1 MRKELITKIE
11 ESTKVDVFTSQSI
24 RDYFAVD
31 GSIFTQTPQAVVYP
45 TNTQDVSEVVKVLDE
60 EAQSRRKT
68 VGITARGKGTDQSG
82 GALGDGVSLV
92 FPAHMNHILEVD
104 KNLVTVQPG
113 VHYAAL
119 QRVLHSHGRFMPPY
133 PSSINFCSIGGAI
146 GNNACGEKTIKYGST
161 REYVRSLK
169 VVLSNGEVITTKRLS
184 KLALARKKQQQN
196 LEGKIYREVDELLKK
211 HREVVNKAQP
221 HTSKNAAG
229 YDLWDVRGKY
239 GSFDLTPLIVGSQ
252 GTLGIVT
259 EAQLSVP
266 LYNPHTTLLV
276 GFFDDLDHMEAACQK
291 LLKLEPSALEFVDK
305 NLLDFLQKN
314 HPSMIRGLIPKPT
327 PKIVLLCE
335 FDNHSSVLRQ
345 TKAHRAIRILEN
357 YARSHR
363 MSVKQEEQKELWR
376 IRHSAAAVIWMD
388 KGKQK
393 ALPIIED
400 GVVPVY
406 KMKDLLEGTYKLL
419 KKYKL
424 DIAVWGHAGDANLH
438 LQPFFDMSK
447 ASDRNK
453 ILKLA
458 DDYYKMVIKLG
469 GSTCGEHNDGLS
481 RAPYLKELYGAE
493 VYDIFVQVK
502 NIFDPHNIMNPGK
515 KIGVT
520 TDQTKKLLRHS
531 YGMEHL
537 YDHMPHN

>member
-1 MRKELITKIE
+1 MRKGLIKNIE
-11 ESTKVDVFTSQSI
+11 DSTKADVFTDQNI
-24 RDYFAVD
+24 RDYFSTD

-45 TNTQDVSEVVKVLDE
+45 TSTNDVSQVVKILDQ
-60 EAQSRRKT
+60 EARSKRKT

-82 GALGDGVSLV
+82 GALGEGISLV
-92 FPAHMNHILEVD
+92 FPAHMHHIKEVD
-104 KNLVTVQPG
+104 KNLITVQPG
-113 VHYAAL
+113 VHYASL

-133 PSSINFCSIGGAI
+133 PSSINYCSIGGAI
-146 GNNACGEKTIKYGST
+146 GTNACGEKTIKYGST
-161 REYVRSLK
+161 REYVKSLT
-169 VVLSNGEVITTKRLS
+169 VVLSNGEVITTKRINAVS
-184 KLALARKKQQQN
+184 LARKKQQQN
-196 LEGKIYREVDELLKK
+196 LEGKIYREVDELLKTNHEIVK
-211 HREVVNKAQP
+211 SAQP

-229 YDLWDVRGKY
+229 YNLWGVRGRY
-239 GSFDLTPLIVGSQ
+239 GSFDLTPMIDGSQ

-259 EAQLSVP
+259 EAQLNVP
-266 LYNPHTTLLV
+266 IYNPHTTLLV
-276 GFFDDLDHMEAACQK
+276 GFFDDLDHMGAACRK
-291 LLKLEPSALEFVDK
+291 LIKLDPSALEFVDK

-314 HPSMIRGLIPKPT
+314 HPSMIRGLIPAPT

-335 FDNHSSVLRQ
+335 FDNHSSVVRQ
-345 TKAHRAIRILEN
+345 TKVHRAIRIMEN

-363 MSVKQEEQKELWR
+363 MSVKKEEQKELWR
-376 IRHSAAAVIWMD
+376 IRHSAAAVIWMN

-400 GVVPVY
+400 GVVPLH
-406 KMKDLLEGTYKLL
+406 KIKEFLEAAYKLL
-419 KKYKL
+419 KKYNL

-438 LQPFFDMSK
+438 MQPFMDMSK
-447 ASDRNK
+447 ATDRTK
-453 ILKLA
+453 VLKLA
-458 DDYYKMVIKLG
+458 DEFYKMVIEFG

-481 RAPYLKELYGAE
+481 RAPYLKQLYGE
-493 VYDIFVQVK
+493 DVYNLFVQVK
-502 NIFDPHNIMNPGK
+502 KIFDPHNIMNPGK

>member
-11 ESTKVDVFTSQSI
+11 EVTKADVFIDQNI
-24 RDYFAVD
+24 RDYFATD
-31 GSIFTQTPQAVVYP
+31 GSIFTQTPQAVIYP
-45 TNTQDVSEVVKVLDE
+45 TNTKDVSEVVKILDE
-60 EAQSRRKT
+60 EARSKRKT
-68 VGITARGKGTDQSG
+68 IGITARGKGTDQSG
-82 GALGDGVSLV
+82 GALGEGVSLV
-92 FPAHMNHILEVD
+92 FPAHMHRIKEID

-113 VHYAAL
+113 VHYASL

-146 GNNACGEKTIKYGST
+146 GTNACGEKTIKYGST
-161 REYVRSLK
+161 REYVKSLK
-169 VVLSNGEVITTKRLS
+169 VVLSNGEIITTKRLS
-184 KLALARKKQQQN
+184 SVGLARKKQQQN
-196 LEGKIYREVDELLKK
+196 LEGKIYREVDDLIKK
-211 HREVVNKAQP
+211 NRGILDKARP

-239 GSFDLTPLIVGSQ
+239 GSFDLTPIMVGSQ

-259 EAQLSVP
+259 EAQLNVP
-266 LYNPHTTLLV
+266 IYNPNTTLLV
-276 GFFDDLDHMEAACQK
+276 GYFDDLDHMEAACAK

-305 NLLDFLQKN
+305 NLLEFLQKY
-314 HPSMIRGLIPKPT
+314 HPGMIRGVIPKPT

-335 FDNHSSVLRQ
+335 FDNHSSVVRQ
-345 TKAHRAIRILEN
+345 TKVHRAIRIMEN

-363 MSVKQEEQKELWR
+363 MSVKKDEQQQLWR
-376 IRHSAAAVIWMD
+376 IRHSAAAVIWMN

-400 GVVPVY
+400 GVVPLHN
-406 KMKDLLEGTYKLL
+406 MKKFLEGTYKLL

-438 LQPFFDMSK
+438 LQPFMDMSK
-447 ASDRNK
+447 VTDRTK
-453 ILKLA
+453 VLKLA
-458 DDYYKMVIKLG
+458 DEYYKMVIELG

-481 RAPYLKELYGAE
+481 RAPYLKELYGADVYNMFVE
-493 VYDIFVQVK
+493 VK
-502 NIFDPHNIMNPGK
+502 KIFDPHNIMNPGK

-520 TDQTKKLLRHS
+520 TEQTKKLLRHS

>member
-11 ESTKVDVFTSQSI
+11 EATKADIFTEQNI
-24 RDYFAVD
+24 REYFATD

-45 TNTQDVSEVVKVLDE
+45 TNTKDVSEVVKILDQ
-60 EAQSRRKT
+60 EARSKRKT
-68 VGITARGKGTDQSG
+68 IGITARGKGTDQSG
-82 GALGDGVSLV
+82 GALGEGLSMV

-113 VHYAAL
+113 MHYASL
-119 QRVLHSHGRFMPPY
+119 QRVLHSHNRFMPPY
-133 PSSINFCSIGGAI
+133 PSSINFSSIGGAI

-169 VVLSNGEVITTKRLS
+169 VVLSNGEIITTKRINS
-184 KLALARKKQQQN
+184 VALARKKQQQN
-196 LEGKIYREVDELLKK
+196 LEGKIYREVDALLKK
-211 HREVVNKAQP
+211 NHQIVKSAQP
-221 HTSKNAAG
+221 HTSKNSAG

-259 EAQLSVP
+259 EAQLNVP
-266 LYNPHTTLLV
+266 IYNPHTTLLV
-276 GFFDDLDHMEAACQK
+276 GFFDDLDHMEAACRK

-314 HPSMIRGLIPKPT
+314 HPSMIRGLIPSPT

-335 FDNHSSVLRQ
+335 FDNHSSVVRQ
-345 TKAHRAIRILEN
+345 TKAHRAIRIMEN

-363 MSVKQEEQKELWR
+363 MSVKKEEQKELWR
-376 IRHSAAAVIWMD
+376 IRHSAAAVIWMN

-400 GVVPVY
+400 GVVPLY
-406 KMKDLLEGTYKLL
+406 KMKEFLEGTYKLL

-438 LQPFFDMSK
+438 MQPFMDMSK
-447 ASDRNK
+447 ATDRTK
-453 ILKLA
+453 VLKLA
-458 DDYYKMVIKLG
+458 DEYYKMVINLG

-481 RAPYLKELYGAE
+481 RAPYLKELYGKE
-493 VYDIFVQVK
+493 VYDMFVEVK

-520 TDQTKKLLRHS
+520 TAHTKKLLRHS

>member
-11 ESTKVDVFTSQSI
+11 EATKADVFTEKNI

-31 GSIFTQTPQAVVYP
+31 GSIFTQLPQAVIYP
-45 TNTQDVSEVVKVLDE
+45 ANTKDVSEVVKILDE

-82 GALGDGVSLV
+82 GALADGVSLV

-104 KNLVTVQPG
+104 KNLVTLQPG

-184 KLALARKKQQQN
+184 KLGLSRKKQQQN

-211 HREVVNKAQP
+211 NRESIHKAQP

-229 YDLWDVRGKY
+229 YDVWDVRGKY
-239 GSFDLTPLIVGSQ
+239 GSFDLTPLLVGSQ

-276 GFFDDLDHMEAACQK
+276 GFFDDLDHMAAACQK

-305 NLLDFLQKN
+305 NLLDFLQQH

-345 TKAHRAIRILEN
+345 TKAHRAIRIMEQ

-363 MSVKQEEQKELWR
+363 MSVKQEEQKNLWR
-376 IRHSAAAVIWMD
+376 IRHSAAAVIWMN

-400 GVVPVY
+400 GVVPLH
-406 KMKDLLEGTYKLL
+406 KMKALLEGTYKLL

-447 ASDRNK
+447 ATDRNK

-458 DDYYKMVIKLG
+458 DDYYKMVIDLG

-481 RAPYLKELYGAE
+481 RAPYLKDLYGDE
-493 VYDIFVQVK
+493 VYGVFESIK
-502 NIFDPHNIMNPGK
+502 KIFDPHNIMNPGK

-520 TDQTKKLLRHS
+520 TTETKKLLRHS

>member
-11 ESTKVDVFTSQSI
+11 EATTADVFTDQNI
-24 RDYFAVD
+24 RDYFATD

-45 TNTQDVSEVVKVLDE
+45 TNTHDVSEVVKILDQ
-60 EAQSRRKT
+60 EARSKRKT
-68 VGITARGKGTDQSG
+68 IGITARGKGTCQSG
-82 GALGDGVSLV
+82 GALGEGVSLV
-92 FPAHMNHILEVD
+92 FPAHMHHIKEID

-113 VHYAAL
+113 VHYASL
-119 QRVLHSHGRFMPPY
+119 QRVLHSHNRFMPPY
-133 PSSINFCSIGGAI
+133 PSSINFSSIGGAI

-161 REYVRSLK
+161 REYVRSLQ
-169 VVLSNGEVITTKRLS
+169 VVLSNGEIITTKRLTPMG
-184 KLALARKKQQQN
+184 LARKKQQQN
-196 LEGKIYREVDELLKK
+196 LEGKIYRDVDALVKK
-211 HREVVNKAQP
+211 NASILNNARP

-239 GSFDLTPLIVGSQ
+239 GSFDLTPMIVGSQ

-266 LYNPHTTLLV
+266 VYNPHTTLLV
-276 GFFDDLDHMEAACQK
+276 GFFDDLDHMEAACAK

-314 HPSMIRGLIPKPT
+314 HPSMIRGLIPSPT

-345 TKAHRAIRILEN
+345 TKAHRAIRIMEN

-363 MSVKQEEQKELWR
+363 MSVKKEEQQQLWR
-376 IRHSAAAVIWMD
+376 IRHSAAAVIWMN

-400 GVVPVY
+400 GVVPLS
-406 KMKDLLEGTYKLL
+406 KMKEFLEGTYKLL

-438 LQPFFDMSK
+438 LQPFMDVSK
-447 ASDRNK
+447 ATDRTK
-453 ILKLA
+453 VLKLA
-458 DDYYKMVIKLG
+458 DEYYKMVISLG

-481 RAPYLKELYGAE
+481 RAPYLKELYGKE
-493 VYDIFVQVK
+493 VYDVFVEVK
-502 NIFDPHNIMNPGK
+502 KIFDPYNIMNPGK

-520 TDQTKKLLRHS
+520 TEQTKKLLRHS

>member
-1 MRKELITKIE
+1 MRKELVTKIQDV
-11 ESTKVDVFTSQSI
+11 TKADIFTDQNI
-24 RDYFAVD
+24 RDYFATD

-60 EAQSRRKT
+60 EARSKRKT
-68 VGITARGKGTDQSG
+68 IGITARGKGTDQSG
-82 GALGDGVSLV
+82 GALGEGVSIV
-92 FPAHMNHILEVD
+92 FPAHMHHILDVD

-113 VHYAAL
+113 VHYASL

-161 REYVRSLK
+161 RDYVKSLK
-169 VVLSNGEVITTKRLS
+169 VVLSNGEVITTKRLTALG
-184 KLALARKKQQQN
+184 LAQKKQHQT
-196 LEGKIYREVDELLKK
+196 LEGKIYREVDDLLKK
-211 HREVVNKAQP
+211 KHDVLKGAQP

-229 YDLWDVRGKY
+229 YDVWGVRGKY
-239 GSFDLTPLIVGSQ
+239 GSFDLTPLLVGSQ

-259 EAQLSVP
+259 EAQLNVP
-266 LYNPHTTLLV
+266 TYNPHTTLLV
-276 GFFDDLDHMEAACQK
+276 GFFDDLDHMEAACRK
-291 LLKLEPSALEFVDK
+291 LLSLEPSALEFVDK
-305 NLLDFLQKN
+305 NLLDFLQKY
-314 HPSMIRGLIPKPT
+314 HPGMIRGLIPKQT

-335 FDNHSSVLRQ
+335 FDNHSSVVRQ
-345 TKAHRAIRILEN
+345 TKAHRAIRILER

-363 MSVKQEEQKELWR
+363 LSTKPEEQKSLWR
-376 IRHSAAAVIWMD
+376 IRHSAAAVIWMN

-400 GVVPVY
+400 GVVPLHH
-406 KMKDLLEGTYKLL
+406 MKKFLEGTYKLL

-424 DIAVWGHAGDANLH
+424 EIAVWGHAGDANLH
-438 LQPFFDMSK
+438 LQPFMDVSK
-447 ASDRNK
+447 ATDRTRV
-453 ILKLA
+453 LKLA
-458 DDYYKMVIKLG
+458 DEFYKMVIELG

-481 RAPYLKELYGAE
+481 RAPYLKDLYGTDVYKVFTE
-493 VYDIFVQVK
+493 VK
-502 NIFDPHNIMNPGK
+502 KIFDPHGIMNPGK

-520 TDQTKKLLRHS
+520 TEQTKKLLRHE

>member
-1 MRKELITKIE
+1 MRKELITNIE
-11 ESTKVDVFTSQSI
+11 KATKADVFTDQNI
-24 RDYFAVD
+24 RDYFATD

-45 TNTQDVSEVVKVLDE
+45 TNTKDVSEVVKILDE
-60 EAQSRRKT
+60 EARSKRKT

-82 GALGDGVSLV
+82 GALGEGISLV
-92 FPAHMNHILEVD
+92 FPAHMHHILEVD
-104 KNLVTVQPG
+104 KNLVTIQPG
-113 VHYAAL
+113 VHYASL

-146 GNNACGEKTIKYGST
+146 GTNACGEKTIKYGST
-161 REYVRSLK
+161 REYVKSLK
-169 VVLSNGEVITTKRLS
+169 VVLSNGEIITTKRLS
-184 KLALARKKQQQN
+184 PVSLVRKKQQQN
-196 LEGKIYREVDELLKK
+196 LEGKIYREVDDLIKKNKGLLD
-211 HREVVNKAQP
+211 KARP

-239 GSFDLTPLIVGSQ
+239 GSFDLTPIIVGSQ

-259 EAQLSVP
+259 EAQLNVP
-266 LYNPHTTLLV
+266 IYNPNTTLLV
-276 GFFDDLDHMEAACQK
+276 GFFDDLDHMEAACRK

-305 NLLDFLQKN
+305 NLLEFLEKN
-314 HPSMIRGLIPKPT
+314 HPSMIRGLIPSPT

-335 FDNHSSVLRQ
+335 FDNHSSVIRQ
-345 TKAHRAIRILEN
+345 TKVHRAIRILES

-363 MSVKQEEQKELWR
+363 MSVKKDEQQQLWR
-376 IRHSAAAVIWMD
+376 IRHSAAAVIWMN

-400 GVVPVY
+400 GVVPLH
-406 KMKDLLEGTYKLL
+406 KMKAFLEGTYALL

-438 LQPFFDMSK
+438 LQPFFDISK
-447 ASDRNK
+447 TTDRNK
-453 ILKLA
+453 VLKLA
-458 DDYYKMVIKLG
+458 DEYYKMVISLG

-481 RAPYLKELYGAE
+481 RAPYLKELYGSDVYSLFVE
-493 VYDIFVQVK
+493 VK
-502 NIFDPHNIMNPGK
+502 KIFDPHNIMNPGK

-520 TDQTKKLLRHS
+520 TEQTKKLLRHS

>member
-1 MRKELITKIE
+1 MRKELIAKIE
-11 ESTKVDVFTSQSI
+11 KLTKADVFTDQTI
-24 RDYFAVD
+24 RDYFSTD
-31 GSIFTQTPQAVVYP
+31 GSIFTQTPEAVIYP
-45 TNTQDVSEVVKVLDE
+45 TNTKDVSEVVKILDE
-60 EAQSRRKT
+60 EARSKRKT

-82 GALGDGVSLV
+82 GALGEGISLV
-92 FPAHMNHILEVD
+92 FPAHMHHVLEID

-113 VHYAAL
+113 VHYASL

-133 PSSINFCSIGGAI
+133 PSSINFSSIGGAI
-146 GNNACGEKTIKYGST
+146 ANNACGEKTIKYGST
-161 REYVRSLK
+161 REYVKSLK
-169 VVLSNGEVITTKRLS
+169 VVLSDGQVINTKRLTA
-184 KLALARKKQQQN
+184 LGLARKKQQQD
-196 LEGKIYREVDELLKK
+196 LEGKIYREVDALLKK
-211 HREVVNKAQP
+211 NHEIIKSAAP

-239 GSFDLTPLIVGSQ
+239 GSFDLTPILVGSQ

-259 EAQLSVP
+259 EAQLNVP
-266 LYNPHTTLLV
+266 IYNPHTTLLV

-291 LLKLEPSALEFVDK
+291 LLKLDPSALEFVDK
-305 NLLDFLQKN
+305 NLLDFLQQN
-314 HPSMIRGLIPKPT
+314 HPSMIRGLIPSPT

-335 FDNHSSVLRQ
+335 FDNHSSVVRQ
-345 TKAHRAIRILEN
+345 TKVHRAIRIMES

-363 MSVKQEEQKELWR
+363 MSVKPEEQKELWR
-376 IRHSAAAVIWMD
+376 IRHSAAAVIWMN

-400 GVVPVY
+400 GVVPLY
-406 KMKDLLEGTYKLL
+406 KMKEFLEGTYKLL

-424 DIAVWGHAGDANLH
+424 EIAVWGHAGDANLH

-447 ASDRNK
+447 ATDRTK
-453 ILKLA
+453 VLKLA
-458 DDYYKMVIKLG
+458 DEYYKMVISLG

-493 VYDIFVQVK
+493 VYDLFVEVK
-502 NIFDPHNIMNPGK
+502 KIFDPHNIMNPGK

>member
-11 ESTKVDVFTSQSI
+11 QYTKADVFTDKNI
-24 RDYFAVD
+24 RQYFSTD

-45 TNTQDVSEVVKVLDE
+45 TNTDDVSQIVKVLDE
-60 EAQSRRKT
+60 EAQSSRPT
-68 VGITARGKGTDQSG
+68 VGITARGKGTDQGG
-82 GALGDGVSLV
+82 GALGEGVSLV
-92 FPAHMNHILEVD
+92 FPAHMHRIIEVD

-113 VHYAAL
+113 VHYASL

-146 GNNACGEKTIKYGST
+146 ANNACGEKTVKYGST
-161 REYVRSLK
+161 REFVHRLK

-184 KLALARKKQQQN
+184 AVGLARKKRLKT
-196 LEGKIYREVDELLKK
+196 LEGKIYREVDAVLKQ
-211 HREVVNKAQP
+211 HSQLIAGSRP

-229 YDLWDVRGKY
+229 YDVWDVRGKR

-259 EAQLSVP
+259 EAQLTVP
-266 LYNPHTTLLV
+266 HYNPHTTLLV
-276 GFFDDLDHMEAACQK
+276 GYFDDLDHMEAACQQ
-291 LLKLEPSALEFVDK
+291 LLKLQPSALEFVDN
-305 NLLDFLQKN
+305 NLLEFLKKY
-314 HPSMIRGLIPKPT
+314 HPSMIRGVVPAQT

-335 FDNHSSVLRQ
+335 FDNGSSVVRQ
-345 TKAHRAIRILEN
+345 AKTHRAIRILED

-363 MSVKQEEQKELWR
+363 MSVKPAEQQQLWR
-376 IRHSAAAVIWMD
+376 IRHSAAAVIWMN

-400 GVVPVY
+400 GVVPLSS
-406 KMKDLLEGTYKLL
+406 MKKFLEGTYKLL
-419 KKYKL
+419 KKYQL

-438 LQPFFDMSK
+438 LQPFMDMSK
-447 ASDRNK
+447 ASDRTK
-453 ILKLA
+453 VLKLA
-458 DDYYKMVIKLG
+458 TEFYEMVIKLG

-481 RAPYLKELYGAE
+481 RAPYLKELYGTE
-493 VYDIFVQVK
+493 MYGVFQEIK
-502 NIFDPHNIMNPGK
+502 KIFDPHNIMNPGK
-515 KIGVT
+515 KIDVT
-520 TDQTKKLLRHS
+520 LDQTKKLLRHE

>member
-11 ESTKVDVFTSQSI
+11 KTTKADVFMEQNI
-24 RDYFAVD
+24 RDYFSTD
-31 GSIFTQTPQAVVYP
+31 GSIFTQTPEAVIYP
-45 TNTQDVSEVVKVLDE
+45 TNTKDVSEVVKVLDE
-60 EAQSRRKT
+60 EARSKRKT

-82 GALGDGVSLV
+82 GALSEGVSLV
-92 FPAHMNHILEVD
+92 FPAHMHHIIEVD

-113 VHYAAL
+113 VHYASL

-133 PSSINFCSIGGAI
+133 PSSINFSSIGGAI
-146 GNNACGEKTIKYGST
+146 ANNACGEKTVKYGST
-161 REYVRSLK
+161 REYVKSLK
-169 VVLSNGEVITTKRLS
+169 VVLSDGQIITTKRLS
-184 KLALARKKQQQN
+184 ALGLSRKKQQQD
-196 LEGKIYREVDELLKK
+196 LEGKIYRELDTLLKNN
-211 HREVVNKAQP
+211 HDIVQKAAP

-239 GSFDLTPLIVGSQ
+239 GSFDLTPLMVGSQ

-259 EAQLSVP
+259 EAQLNLP
-266 LYNPHTTLLV
+266 IYNPHTTLLV
-276 GFFDDLDHMEAACQK
+276 GYFDDLDHMEAACAK

-314 HPSMIRGLIPKPT
+314 HPSMIRGLIPSPT

-335 FDNHSSVLRQ
+335 FDNHSSVVRQ
-345 TKAHRAIRILEN
+345 AKTHRAIRIMEN

-363 MSVKQEEQKELWR
+363 MSVKKDEQQQLWR
-376 IRHSAAAVIWMD
+376 IRHSAAAVIWMN
-388 KGKQK
+388 KGKEK

-400 GVVPVY
+400 GVVPLN
-406 KMKDLLEGTYKLL
+406 KMKEFLEGTYALL

-424 DIAVWGHAGDANLH
+424 EIAVWGHAGDANLH
-438 LQPFFDMSK
+438 LQPFMDLSK
-447 ASDRNK
+447 ATDRAK
-453 ILKLA
+453 VFKLA
-458 DDYYKMVIKLG
+458 DEFHKMVISLG
-469 GSTCGEHNDGLS
+469 GSTCAEHNDGLS

-493 VYDIFVQVK
+493 VYDLFVEVK
-502 NIFDPHNIMNPGK
+502 KIFDPHNIMNPGK

-520 TDQTKKLLRHS
+520 TEQTKKLLRHS

>member
-1 MRKELITKIE
+1 MRKELIKTIE
-11 ESTKVDVFTSQSI
+11 ASTKADIFTDQNI
-24 RDYFAVD
+24 RDYFATD
-31 GSIFTQTPQAVVYP
+31 GSIFTQTPELVVYP
-45 TNTQDVSEVVKVLDE
+45 TNTRDVSQIVTILDE
-60 EAQSRRKT
+60 EARSKRKT
-68 VGITARGKGTDQSG
+68 IGITARGRGTDQSG

-113 VHYAAL
+113 VHYASL

-133 PSSINFCSIGGAI
+133 PSSINFSSIGGAI

-169 VVLSNGEVITTKRLS
+169 VVLSNGEVITTKRLTS
-184 KLALARKKQQQN
+184 VGLARKKQQQN
-196 LEGKIYREVDELLKK
+196 LEGKIYRELDELLK
-211 HREVVNKAQP
+211 NKRSVLHNAQP

-229 YDLWDVRGKY
+229 YDVWGVRGKY
-239 GSFDLTPLIVGSQ
+239 GSFDLTPLFVGSQ

-259 EAQLSVP
+259 EAQLNVP
-266 LYNPHTTLLV
+266 TYNPHKTLLV
-276 GFFDDLDHMEAACQK
+276 GFFDDLDHMERACAK

-305 NLLDFLQKN
+305 HLLEFLQTN
-314 HPSMIRGLIPKPT
+314 HPSMIRGLIPSPT

-335 FDNHSSVLRQ
+335 FDNHSSVVRQ
-345 TKAHRAIRILEN
+345 TKAHRAIRILEY

-363 MSVKQEEQKELWR
+363 MSVKQDEQQQLWR
-376 IRHSAAAVIWMD
+376 IRHSAAAVIWMN

-400 GVVPVY
+400 GVVPLHN
-406 KMKDLLEGTYKLL
+406 MKKFLEGTYKLL

-438 LQPFFDMSK
+438 LQPFMDLSK
-447 ASDRNK
+447 ATDRNK
-453 ILKLA
+453 VLKLA
-458 DDYYKMVIKLG
+458 EDYYKMVIKLG

-481 RAPYLKELYGAE
+481 RAPYLKELYGKE
-493 VYDIFVQVK
+493 VYDVFAQVK
-502 NIFDPHNIMNPGK
+502 KIFDPHNIMNPGK